1 MAKKPYFIGVDFG
14 GTSIRAGVVDKDG
27 TVVGF
32 EKRKTQADLG
42 TDVVFERLAVAIE
55 RAMSAAGVKPKQ
67 VGGIGIGVPGP
78 VDQERGIVR
87 VMVNVGKGWTNYP
100 LADRLE
106 RRVGL
111 PAWLENDVRV
121 GALGEYHHGAGQG
134 LSDMVAVFV
143 GTGIGGGIILN
154 GELRIGF
161 RGAAGEVGHT
171 VVNGSDGIIG
181 ATGQPGTVEGIA
193 GRAGL
198 ERQIR
203 EAVAA
208 GQKSVVPELMQSVGS
223 GRLTSRVVVEA
234 LKQGDVP
241 MQNAL
246 NNAQQAL
253 GRLAGNL
260 MNVLDPEM
268 IVFGGGVTERLGDK
282 FVAPIRK
289 IAQSHYVA
297 RSEARRIKIVPGALK
312 DLAGVVGASVAARMY
327 L

>member
-27 TVVGF
+27 NVIGF
-32 EKRKTQADLG
+32 EKRKTQAELG

-55 RAMSAAGVKPKQ
+55 RAMRAADVKARQ

-78 VDQERGIVR
+78 VDQERGVVR
-87 VMVNVGKGWTNYP
+87 VLVNLGKGWTNYP
-100 LADRLE
+100 LVDRLE
-106 RRVGL
+106 RRLGL

-134 LSDMVAVFV
+134 LSDMVAIFV

-154 GELRIGF
+154 GELRTGF
-161 RGAAGEVGHT
+161 RGGAGEVGHT
-171 VVNGSDGIIG
+171 CVNGDDGVIDV
-181 ATGQPGTVEGIA
+181 TGQTGTVEGIA

-203 EAVAA
+203 EAIAA
-208 GQKSVVPELMQSVGS
+208 GQTSVVPDLMQTVGA

-234 LKQGDVP
+234 LKQGDAP
-241 MQNAL
+241 MQSAL
-246 NNAQQAL
+246 AAAQRAL
-253 GRLAGNL
+253 GRCAGNV
-260 MNVLDPEM
+260 MNIIDPEM

-289 IAQSHYVA
+289 FAQEHYVA
-297 RSEARRIKIVPGALK
+297 RSEARRIKIVPGQLK
-312 DLAGVVGASVAARMY
+312 DLAGVVGASVAARKF